1 MSDQI
6 RQSLERESGGI
17 SLRLSMI
24 GDAATVAVF
33 WPFAI
38 AAAAVLA
45 HSGFSWL
52 AWLLL
57 GLWVAL
63 ALPAIAVQLF
73 GITDALLYA
82 LTRRVILLPG
92 MMVFLLRHV
101 SVVMERETW
110 SQALAEPS
118 ERGRTRRER
127 WNVWGVP
134 GMTMPTSMVAR
145 WCWAVVS
152 KAPESAWL
160 FDVQPE
166 VSRFIRAAEA
176 ARAGRG
182 WTTEPAVQAPR
193 AVDTMIYHLG
203 RSYMGPRWLRR
214 LSAGS
219 SGWPL

>member
-1 MSDQI
+1 M
-6 RQSLERESGGI
+6 

-33 WPFAI
+33 WPVAI

-45 HSGFSWL
+45 ESGYSWL
-52 AWLLL
+52 AWLSLAV
-57 GLWVAL
+57 WVAL
-63 ALPAIAVQLF
+63 ALPAIAVQLL

-92 MMVFLLRHV
+92 MVVFLLRHTSEV
-101 SVVMERETW
+101 IDREPW
-110 SQALAEPS
+110 SQAFAEPS
-118 ERGRTRRER
+118 RRGRRGREG

-152 KAPESAWL
+152 RAPESAWL

-166 VSRFIRAAEA
+166 IERFMRATEA
-176 ARAGRG
+176 SNESAGLN
-182 WTTEPAVQAPR
+182 TEPAARAPR
-193 AVDTMIYHLG
+193 AVDTMIYHLS
-203 RSYMGPRWLRR
+203 RSYMGTRWPQRTY
-214 LSAGS
+214 AGS
-219 SGWPL
+219 SGLPL

>member
-1 MSDQI
+1 MGNRI
-6 RQSLERESGGI
+6 RQNLEQESPRV

-38 AAAAVLA
+38 AAAAALA
-45 HSGFSWL
+45 GVGYSWL
-52 AWLLL
+52 AWLSL

-82 LTRRVILLPG
+82 LTRRVILLPA
-92 MMVFLLRHV
+92 MTVFLLRHR
-101 SVVMERETW
+101 SAVMERGPW
-110 SQALAEPS
+110 SQALA
-118 ERGRTRRER
+118 RGRRRER
-127 WNVWGVP
+127 LNVWGVP

-166 VSRFIRAAEA
+166 IERFLRATESAKA
-176 ARAGRG
+176 GSGLNTAPPAR
-182 WTTEPAVQAPR
+182 APR
-193 AVDTMIYHLG
+193 AVDTMIYRLG
-203 RSYMGPRWLRR
+203 RSYMGPRWPRR
-214 LSAGS
+214 MYAGS
-219 SGWPL
+219 SGVPL